1 MALIKCPECSN
12 LVSDTCDVCIHCGF
26 KLTKKTIEK
35 VDLEDFEIVSGNIL
49 KKYKRKR
56 HYSGLRRNYWLWC
69 F

>member
-35 VDLEDFEIVSGNIL
+35 VDLEDFEIVFGNIL
-49 KKYKRKR
+49 KKYI
-56 HYSGLRRNYWLWC
+56 
-69 F
+69 